1 MISRTAIAVAV
12 VTALAAPATAGVL
25 DCPPA
30 EAGDG
35 KKDKK
40 TRAGE
45 HYRRGQELYAAGE
58 YDDAI
63 PEFRAAYC
71 LVPAAEA
78 VYNVAQSYERLVD
91 YTQAVAWFEA
101 YLDIL
106 GKGKREEALA
116 VENRLKVLRRLP
128 ARIRVSTD
136 PPGARI
142 RIDGPAGTVE
152 GVAGGEPL
160 RVQAGRYTMLL
171 ELPGFVPVTETVV
184 AEIGQPYTYSYRL
197 SPQTGTLRV
206 SARPSEAR
214 ILLDDRVVG
223 TGVYVD
229 RVPVGEH
236 TITVEAPLRP
246 PERRKVTVS
255 TEREERLHVD
265 MQPARPRNGKI
276 ELLIA
281 SSALGLVEA
290 GLMVS
295 SLTED
300 RPTIGVLS
308 VAGGA
313 AGFFLPL
320 LVLPRQVPTGQ
331 TSLMI
336 GGRFWG
342 AMEGLGIASI
352 VAPNLFDEDRVLSS
366 FLVAGGSIVG
376 GVTAA
381 LIAPRFDVSAG
392 EAALINS
399 GGMWGAASAAFL
411 IASLDGEDD
420 AVATT
425 ALLGGVNLGLITG
438 ILLATQYEPSRGR
451 VFLID
456 LSGAAGII
464 SGTALSALLQRT
476 DDAEKFAF
484 GGMAVGLV
492 VGTLVTAS
500 VDDDSDVMPFASTTR
515 EGTPLFGLGGR
526 W

>member
-1 MISRTAIAVAV
+1 MVWAVIAI
-12 VTALAAPATAGVL
+12 LAAPASAGVL

-30 EAGDG
+30 DAGDG

-40 TRAGE
+40 TRAAE
-45 HYRRGQELYAAGE
+45 HYRRGQDLYTAGE
-58 YDDAI
+58 YETAI

-71 LVPAAEA
+71 LVPAPEA
-78 VYNVAQSYERLVD
+78 IYNVAQAYERLVE
-91 YTQAVAWFEA
+91 YEKAVAWFEA

-106 GKGKREEALA
+106 GKGKREEAAA
-116 VENRLKVLRRLP
+116 VENRLKVLRKLP
-128 ARIRVSTD
+128 ARIRVATEPS
-136 PPGARI
+136 GARI
-142 RIDGPAGTVE
+142 HIEGPAGTVD

-160 RVQAGRYTMLL
+160 RVPAGRYVMRL
-171 ELPGFVPVTETVV
+171 ELPGFLPVTETIV

-214 ILLDDRVVG
+214 ILLDERVVG
-223 TGVYVD
+223 TGAYVD
-229 RVPVGEH
+229 RVPVGDHEV
-236 TITVEAPLRP
+236 TVEAPLRP
-246 PERRKVTVS
+246 PETRKVTVS
-255 TEREERLHVD
+255 IEKEARLHID

-281 SSALGLVEA
+281 STALGLVEA
-290 GLMVS
+290 GVMVS
-295 SLTED
+295 SLTD
-300 RPTIGVLS
+300 SRPAIGAVS
-308 VAGGA
+308 VGGGA
-313 AGFFLPL
+313 LGFLLPL
-320 LVLPRQVPTGQ
+320 VVLPRQVPTGQ

-336 GGRFWG
+336 GGRVWG
-342 AMEGLGIASI
+342 AIEGIGIASI
-352 VAPNLFDEDRVLSS
+352 AAPDLFDEDRVLSS
-366 FLVAGGSIVG
+366 FLAAGGSIVG
-376 GVTAA
+376 GITAA
-381 LIAPRFDVSAG
+381 LVAPRFDISAG

-399 GGMWGAASAAFL
+399 GAMWGTASAAFL

-425 ALLGGVNLGLITG
+425 ALLGGVNMGLLTG
-438 ILLATQYEPSRGR
+438 ILLATQFEPSRGR

-492 VGTLVTAS
+492 VGTLVTAG
-500 VDDDSDVMPFASTTR
+500 VDEDSDVVPFAATSPA
-515 EGTPLFGLGGR
+515 GTPVFGFAGT